1 MSVIPHLHQRL
12 SSCLLGLL
20 LSGAALAQDPVNL
33 EQAESLLNQGKG
45 KEALQL
51 LQPQEAEQAGN
62 PRFDYLLGTALL
74 ESGDAARATLALE
87 RTLQSSPNHAGA
99 RLEMGRA
106 YFALGDYARAQ
117 TEFET
122 LLQLNPPQA
131 ARETIEAYLKEI
143 DKRKRASQT
152 RVSGYLESA
161 IGRDTNINYATSKST
176 VYVPIFNSD
185 LTLTE
190 DSIAKADNMG
200 VIAAGA
206 ELNHAA
212 TENLGLFLGV
222 DAKYRDFIHQK
233 SSNFGT
239 AAFRTGANLG
249 RIQNQLKFLLTGEKL
264 RQNDLP
270 TSDTAGGAL
279 EWRYM
284 PRASSAITPFLQY
297 NQLRYRQEAN
307 QANDVNQTVLGAG
320 WLESIG
326 GEQNMVAFVAG
337 FGGRENAIH
346 DRADGDKRLLGL
358 RGALQI
364 TPLAPLDLFVSV
376 GVQGGRYDQVNYS
389 FDETRRDRQ
398 TDSTI
403 GLVWRM
409 IGDVSVKPGINYTR
423 NRSNLELNDYR
434 RTEYL
439 LTVRYDIR

>member
-1 MSVIPHLHQRL
+1 MTLGPHLLRSLGL
-12 SSCLLGLL
+12 SLGLL
-20 LSGAALAQDPVNL
+20 LATTAHADEPSLD
-33 EQAESLLNQGKG
+33 QAEQLLNQGQG
-45 KEALQL
+45 KQALQL

-62 PRFDYLLGTALL
+62 ARFDYLLGTAQL
-74 ESGDAARATLALE
+74 ESGDAARATLTLE
-87 RTLQSSPNHAGA
+87 RVLQGNPNHAGA

-106 YFALGDYARAQ
+106 YFALGDYSRARN
-117 TEFET
+117 EFET
-122 LLQLNPPQA
+122 LQKLNPPPA
-131 ARETIEAYLKEI
+131 AREAINAYLQEI
-143 DKRKRASQT
+143 DQRQRATQT

-161 IGRDTNINYATSKST
+161 IGRDTNINFATSKST

-200 VIAAGA
+200 VFAAGA
-206 ELNHAA
+206 ELNHA
-212 TENLGLFLGV
+212 TSDTLGFFLGF
-222 DAKYRDFIHQK
+222 DGKYRDFIHQK

-239 AAFRTGANLG
+239 ASLRTGATIG
-249 RIQNQLKFLLTGEKL
+249 QVQNQLKFLLTGEKL

-270 TSDTAGGAL
+270 TRDTAGGAL

-297 NQLRYRQEAN
+297 NQLRYRQESN
-307 QANDVNQTVLGAG
+307 QANDVNQTVLGVG

-326 GEQNMVAFVAG
+326 GNQNTVAFVAG

-346 DRADGDKRLLGL
+346 ERADGDKRLLGL
-358 RGALQI
+358 RAALQV
-364 TPLAPLDLFVSV
+364 TPLACLDLFVSA
-376 GVQGGRYDQVNYS
+376 GVQSGQYDQVNYS

-398 TDSTI
+398 TDSTV

-409 IGDVSVKPGINYTR
+409 IGDVSVKPSINYTR

-439 LTVRYDIR
+439 LTLRYDIR